1 LSFAKGRNEFMPEY
15 DYDRAELIR
24 RRTAAEKLLTENKEL
39 TKEQRDYFI
48 KVIQE
53 SDSKLAGTY
62 TGTHKEPN
70 KSDDPSTGLNILALL
85 FPLIGLVLYIVFNDS
100 SPNKAH
106 AIGKWAL
113 IGFCISAVLT
123 VLSSFSLFFL

>member
-1 LSFAKGRNEFMPEY
+1 MPEY
-15 DYDRAELIR
+15 DYARAELIR
-24 RRTAAEKLLTENKEL
+24 RRAAAEKLLTENKEL

-62 TGTHKEPN
+62 TGIHKGPN
-70 KSDDPSTGLNILALL
+70 KADEPSPGLNILTLL

-100 SPNKAH
+100 SPNKAS
-106 AIGKWAL
+106 AIGKWVV
-113 IGFCISAVLT
+113 IGFCISLGLT
-123 VLSSFSLFFL
+123 TLSYFSLFLL